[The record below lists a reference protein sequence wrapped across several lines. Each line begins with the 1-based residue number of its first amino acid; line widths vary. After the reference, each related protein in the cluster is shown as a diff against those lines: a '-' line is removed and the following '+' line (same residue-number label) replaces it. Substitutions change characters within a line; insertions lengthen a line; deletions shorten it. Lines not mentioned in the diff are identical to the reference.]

1 MSQAGVAGPTDS
13 TGVAGVDAFLDL
25 AHRLADAAAQVIRPY
40 FRSPLEIVGKEDASP
55 VTIADRDAETVMRD
69 LIGKTFP
76 THGILG
82 EEHGPERTD
91 AEYVWVLDPIDGTK
105 AFISGFPLFG
115 TLIAL
120 MHRGRS
126 VLGIIDQ
133 PILRERWVG
142 AEGRPTTFLG
152 KPAHTRPCTKVGEA
166 TLYSTSPEMFQG
178 LDAARY
184 AALRETV
191 KLPRYGGD
199 CYAYGQLAN
208 GHIDVVVEAQLKP
221 YDYLAMVPIIEGAGG
236 SFTDWQGKPLGMQSD
251 GRVCAVGDPRLHKDV
266 LRHLAG

>member
-1 MSQAGVAGPTDS
+1 VSPAGAAGPTNE
-13 TGVAGVDAFLDL
+13 TGVTGTDQLLDL

-40 FRSPLEIVGKEDASP
+40 FRSQLEIVGKDDASP
-55 VTIADRDAETVMRD
+55 VTIADREAEAAMRV
-69 LIGKTFP
+69 LIGKAFP
-76 THGILG
+76 AHGILG
-82 EEHGPERTD
+82 EEHGAERTD

-120 MHRGRS
+120 LHRGKPL
-126 VLGIIDQ
+126 LGIIDQ

-142 AEGRPTTFLG
+142 VAGRPSTFLG
-152 KPAHTRPCTKVGEA
+152 KPAHTRRCAGVGEA
-166 TLYSTSPEMFQG
+166 TLYSTSPDMFQG
-178 LDAARY
+178 PDAARY
-184 AALRETV
+184 ASLRKQV

-208 GHIDVVVEAQLKP
+208 GHIDIVVEAQLKP

-236 SFTDWQGKPLGMQSD
+236 VFTDWQGKPLGLQSD
-251 GRVCAVGDPRLHKDV
+251 GRVCAAGDPGLHKDV
-266 LRHLAG
+266 LRHLQG